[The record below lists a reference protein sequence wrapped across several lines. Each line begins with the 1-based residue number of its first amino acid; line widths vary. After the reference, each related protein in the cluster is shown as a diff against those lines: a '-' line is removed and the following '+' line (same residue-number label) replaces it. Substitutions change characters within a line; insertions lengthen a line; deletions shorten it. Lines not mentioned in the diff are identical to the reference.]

1 MIVLALRRRQVF
13 SGEHYDLDDYE
24 VLDVRDYDVELESRA
39 LTKASAK
46 APAKAP
52 AKAAPVAP
60 AKAPVVPA
68 KAPAKAPAPPAKAPP
83 KAPANKCVPNKFKGK
98 RDMFAEYEELFKRD
112 SAEFVGWHGT
122 NSVCTFRSTSL
133 PNDLL
138 MQICRRIPLP
148 SGRRGAS
155 LRSRRRL
162 AVSSTSLDSVLP
174 PLRAPAAQTPRTVLG
189 YTSPMTKP
197 C

>member
-1 MIVLALRRRQVF
+1 MIVLALRCRQVF

-24 VLDVRDYDVELESRA
+24 VLDARDYDVELESRA

-68 KAPAKAPAPPAKAPP
+68 KAPAPPAKAPP

-112 SAEFVGWHGT
+112 NEEFVGWHGT
-122 NSVCTFRSTSL
+122 NSVC
-133 PNDLL
+133 PNLSIML
-138 MQICRRIPLP
+138 
-148 SGRRGAS
+148 
-155 LRSRRRL
+155 L
-162 AVSSTSLDSVLP
+162 AV
-174 PLRAPAAQTPRTVLG
+174 
-189 YTSPMTKP
+189 